1 MKKSND
7 NSLLNFLK
15 QMLVSEEK
23 VNGKTV
29 YYEGNRMYFD
39 YDEMLEDGIRI
50 FQEAVDKNNQKNNNP
65 TDKDHSQ

>member
-1 MKKSND
+1 
-7 NSLLNFLK
+7 
-15 QMLVSEEK
+15 MLVSEEK